1 MDVNRKFTT
10 KFVSEV
16 FLELR
21 IFLHQI
27 STSVFDFLA
36 ALLRN
41 VKYIFGRIWKA
52 LNWASSQ
59 KPNNALA

>member
-21 IFLHQI
+21 IFLYQI

-36 ALLRN
+36 FKECEIYFWSDLKSIKLSLVTEA
-41 VKYIFGRIWKA
+41 
-52 LNWASSQ
+52 Q
-59 KPNNALA
+59 